1 MYTTL
6 NFPSIYDDVFYL
18 QVQNTLGSDPDG
30 ELSRKVRKL
39 KTKVKTLTTTL
50 NRLVSRLARDSC
62 ASNPCKY
69 DHTRFTSSS
78 CMFFSSKPVMS
89 QTYPVPFPLPQPK
102 SRPLPDSCG
111 NLDTLN
117 LTYCNS
123 IGPDE
128 SRIICD
134 IDVGTKKSQTLRP
147 QLKLRHTEENNFSR
161 AWIKNLDSI
170 E

>member
-1 MYTTL
+1 
-6 NFPSIYDDVFYL
+6 
-18 QVQNTLGSDPDG
+18 
-30 ELSRKVRKL
+30 
-39 KTKVKTLTTTL
+39 
-50 NRLVSRLARDSC
+50 
-62 ASNPCKY
+62 
-69 DHTRFTSSS
+69 
-78 CMFFSSKPVMS
+78 MS
-89 QTYPVPFPLPQPK
+89 QPYPVPIPLPQSK
-102 SRPLPDSCG
+102 SRPLPDSRG
-111 NLDTLN
+111 IPDTLN
-117 LTYCNS
+117 LTYCNP

>member
-69 DHTRFTSSS
+69 DHTSFTSSS
-78 CMFFSSKPVMS
+78 CMFLLNVSVSFNDSKDGALVWKCE
-89 QTYPVPFPLPQPK
+89 FK
-102 SRPLPDSCG
+102 SAR
-111 NLDTLN
+111 
-117 LTYCNS
+117 
-123 IGPDE
+123 E
-128 SRIICD
+128 KII
-134 IDVGTKKSQTLRP
+134 R
-147 QLKLRHTEENNFSR
+147 
-161 AWIKNLDSI
+161 
-170 E
+170 